1 MLKALVWDFDGV
13 IVDSEPMH
21 YRAFAQ
27 VARQLDAQFSWE
39 EYLDRYIGYDDRD
52 VFRILLT
59 EAGKADQGS
68 DDIPTLCAKKA
79 EIFDEIVAQGIEP
92 MPGAVELIDSAGR
105 QMPLAI
111 SSGATQRD
119 VDLILG
125 RLELLDRFDTIVTAD
140 DVARSKPDPQGYTL
154 AVSGLA
160 QRRPE
165 LELTP
170 GNCLAIEDTAAGI
183 QSARDAGL
191 MTLGV
196 AYTGPGKLLH
206 AAHRV
211 VDTLERLDIEQLQE
225 WFGK

>member
-1 MLKALVWDFDGV
+1 MLKAIVWDVDGV
-13 IVDSEPMH
+13 IVDSEPTH

-27 VARQLDAQFSWE
+27 VAKQLGSQFSWE

-59 EAGKADQGS
+59 EAGKADKCP
-68 DDIPTLCAKKA
+68 DDIPSLCAEKA
-79 EIFDEIVAQGIEP
+79 AIFDQIVEQGIQP

-119 VDLILG
+119 IDLILG
-125 RLELLDRFDTIVTAD
+125 KLGLLDRFDTIVTAD
-140 DVARSKPDPQGYTL
+140 DVARSKPDPQGYAM
-154 AVSGLA
+154 AVAALA

-165 LELTP
+165 LGLAP
-170 GNCLAIEDTAAGI
+170 DNCLAIEDTAAGI

-196 AYTGPGKLLH
+196 AYTGPAELLH
-206 AAHRV
+206 AAHRI
-211 VDTLERLDIEQLQE
+211 VDTLEGLDIEQLQE
-225 WFGK
+225 WFGR

>member
-1 MLKALVWDFDGV
+1 MLKAIVWDFDGV

-27 VARQLDAQFSWE
+27 VAMELDTQFSWE

-59 EAGKADQGS
+59 ESGKANQGS
-68 DDIPTLCAKKA
+68 DDVPGLCAKKA

-119 VDLILG
+119 IDLIMG
-125 RLELLDRFDTIVTAD
+125 RLGLLDRFDTIITAD
-140 DVARSKPDPQGYTL
+140 DVARSKPDPQGYAM

-165 LELTP
+165 LELAP
-170 GNCLAIEDTAAGI
+170 DNCLAIEDTAAGI

-196 AYTGPGKLLH
+196 AYTGPAELLH

-211 VDTLERLDIEQLQE
+211 VDTLEGLDIEQLQE